1 MTGRATQGDETLD
14 FKIGKWC
21 DGIGLMIRR
30 TGQGASMETG
40 AGIWPSIEKAKQIA
54 NETVLRLFRQDCN
67 IVWTEVSD

>member
-1 MTGRATQGDETLD
+1 
-14 FKIGKWC
+14 
-21 DGIGLMIRR
+21 
-30 TGQGASMETG
+30 METG